1 MQTFNTFDD
10 NKNEQTT
17 NGPTWEEFTS
27 LQSTVSQL
35 QETIA
40 SYQSIISSLQSSVDS
55 ATSQVSSLSS
65 TVSTLSSNVSSFS
78 SSIASINNT
87 LSEKLQFPLKSI
99 NLSTLLGWKE
109 SDGRIRASTMMTN
122 LIGSAT
128 GDVLV
133 CIRNNSTSTGR
144 TYFYENSSNYRSMF
158 LIGNLRNY
166 GVNADFWLDGSLG
179 GEFDVTW
186 NNQTPTA
193 DTYATTWMFFSRH

>member
-1 MQTFNTFDD
+1 MQSFNTFDED
-10 NKNEQTT
+10 KNKQTI

-27 LQSTVSQL
+27 LQSSVSQL

-65 TVSTLSSNVSSFS
+65 SVSTLSSNVSSLS
-78 SSIASINNT
+78 SSITSIDNT
-87 LSEKLQFPLKSI
+87 LSKELQFPLKSI

-109 SDGRIRASTMMTN
+109 SDGRIKASTMMTN
-122 LIGSAT
+122 LVGSST
-128 GDVLV
+128 GDCLV
-133 CIRNNSTSTGR
+133 CIRNDSTSTGR
-144 TYFYENSSNYRSMF
+144 TYFYESQSNYRSMF
-158 LIGNLRNY
+158 LIGNLKNY

-179 GEFDVTW
+179 GQFDVTW